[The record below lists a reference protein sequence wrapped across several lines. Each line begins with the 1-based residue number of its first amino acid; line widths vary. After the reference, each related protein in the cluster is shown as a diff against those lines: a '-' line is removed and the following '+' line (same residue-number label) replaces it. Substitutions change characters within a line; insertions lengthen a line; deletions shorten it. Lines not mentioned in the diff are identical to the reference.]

1 MSKKKDKKNEIKEV
15 KNEKKEVVFIT
26 KELKQS
32 RMSNE
37 EYDKIKAFAF
47 LIIIIGIFAGVLYL
61 INGNLVTKDLKEEE
75 NTTTTTEVE
84 YDEKLL
90 TADSV
95 FKVKDKTYYVLFYD
109 ETDEDEKTFAEEFIN
124 KYSGSKTP
132 LYKVNLGDLMNK
144 KYYDKNGTENIK
156 PTSKDDLLITRTTLI
171 KFKKNKVVSYITDKN
186 EIGKIL
192 TPDEE

>member
-1 MSKKKDKKNEIKEV
+1 MLKKKDKKKEIKEV

-37 EYDKIKAFAF
+37 EYDKIKAFIF
-47 LIIIIGIFAGVLYL
+47 LIVIIGIFAGVLFF
-61 INGNLVTKDLKEEE
+61 INGNLVTKDLKEDET
-75 NTTTTTEVE
+75 TTTTTEVE
-84 YDEKLL
+84 YDETLL

-95 FKVKDKTYYVLFYD
+95 FNIKDKTYYVLFYD
-109 ETDEDEKTFAEEFIN
+109 ETDDDEKTYAEEFIT
-124 KYSGSKTP
+124 KFKESKTP

-156 PTSKDDLLITRTTLI
+156 PTSKDDLLLTRTTLI
-171 KFKKNKVVSYITDKN
+171 KFKKNKVVSFITDKN
-186 EIGKIL
+186 EIGKTL
-192 TPDEE
+192 TPEEE

>member
-1 MSKKKDKKNEIKEV
+1 MLKKKDKKKEIKEV

-37 EYDKIKAFAF
+37 EYDKIKAFIF
-47 LIIIIGIFAGVLYL
+47 LIVIIGIFAGVLFF
-61 INGNLVTKDLKEEE
+61 INGNLVTKDLKEDET
-75 NTTTTTEVE
+75 TTTTTEVE
-84 YDEKLL
+84 YDETLL

-95 FKVKDKTYYVLFYD
+95 FNIKDKTYYVLFYD
-109 ETDEDEKTFAEEFIN
+109 ETDDDEKTYAEEFIT
-124 KYSGSKTP
+124 KFKESKTP

-156 PTSKDDLLITRTTLI
+156 PTSKDDLFLTRTTLI
-171 KFKKNKVVSYITDKN
+171 KFKKNKVVSFITDKN
-186 EIGKIL
+186 EIGKTL
-192 TPDEE
+192 TPEEE